1 MGGRLELL
9 GIVVKQQ
16 TRYGPENT
24 FRGRLQL
31 TIGPQHAGEARSN
44 LGYGQDAI

>member
-16 TRYGPENT
+16 TRYGSAHP
-24 FRGRLQL
+24 FRGPSKAHHWAAKC
-31 TIGPQHAGEARSN
+31 G
-44 LGYGQDAI
+44 